1 MVIVK
6 NLCKGFQ
13 NNIKALDNISFHI
26 KKGEAVGLIGANGAG
41 KTTLIKLI
49 SGLLKPDSG
58 FVRVFGDNPLG
69 RTCKNR
75 PFAGVV
81 SGQQI
86 TVGYESGRFTTTII
100 QDNLTVEMN
109 MKLVKAIYKIS
120 DEKYKA
126 KLSELCELLDIGSF
140 WEYRADRLSL
150 GQRMRA
156 EIAAVLL
163 YEPELIIL
171 DEPFIGIDLPSKDAI
186 RRILQ
191 SIAEAQS
198 STIILTT
205 HSLEEI
211 EKICQRVVL
220 LDKGK
225 MIFNGNLEHIKYF
238 FANINTLTATL
249 TDKIPDM
256 QDFPVLKY
264 TTENRKITIWYD
276 SKIIGSRDLTSYI
289 LSQTKITDLLIKK
302 PSVEEIIKK
311 IYTEEAQ

>member
-1 MVIVK
+1 MVTVK
-6 NLCKGFQ
+6 NLCKEFQ
-13 NNIKALDNISFHI
+13 SGTKALDNISFHI
-26 KKGEAVGLIGANGAG
+26 HKGETVGLIGANGAG

-49 SGLLKPDSG
+49 SGLLKPDGG

-69 RTCKNR
+69 RTGKSR

-86 TVGYESGRFTTTII
+86 TVGYESGRFTTTVL

-109 MKLVKAIYKIS
+109 MKLVKAIYKIP

-126 KLSELCELLDIGSF
+126 KLKELCELLDIGSF
-140 WEYRADRLSL
+140 WQYRADRLSL

-156 EIAAVLL
+156 ELAAVLL

-186 RRILQ
+186 RGILQ
-191 SIAEAQS
+191 GIAEAQNA
-198 STIILTT
+198 TIILTT
-205 HSLEEI
+205 HDLEEI
-211 EKICQRVVL
+211 EKICKRVIL

-225 MIFNGNLEHIKYF
+225 TVFNGNLEHIKYF
-238 FANINTLTATL
+238 FANINTLSATL

-264 TTENRKITIWYD
+264 TIENRKITVWYD
-276 SKIIGSRDLTSYI
+276 SKTVDTRDLTSYI
-289 LSQTKITDLLIKK
+289 LSQTKISDLLIKK
-302 PSVEEIIKK
+302 PSIEEIVKK